1 MALEVLPSTQHP
13 EIVMPLHQH
22 CLAEAGVHIIENLV
36 MDPLIECANKN
47 IHHTHWIVFSV

>member
-1 MALEVLPSTQHP
+1 
-13 EIVMPLHQH
+13 MPLHQH